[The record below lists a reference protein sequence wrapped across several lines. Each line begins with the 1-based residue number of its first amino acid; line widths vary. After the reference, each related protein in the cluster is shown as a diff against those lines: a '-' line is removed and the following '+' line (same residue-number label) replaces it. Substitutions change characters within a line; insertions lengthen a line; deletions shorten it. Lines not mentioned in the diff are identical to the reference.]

1 MSPSIR
7 SALANAG
14 SLVSQVPLLN
24 DISNPFSSLLEPVI
38 DGVSQAIIPSSSKGY
53 NGYHGE
59 VTPYEPLSGAPSCPI
74 DGPLSCHNNTPIAG
88 DQSCCF
94 VYPGGRMLLTQFW
107 DREVHAGGAEEDWTL
122 HGLWPDLCDGSYDAY
137 CNMAPHYNNITDIL
151 AAHGQDELLAFMDR
165 YWVANR
171 GSNAHLWSHE
181 YNKHAT
187 CINTLSPKC
196 YSDSSDDS
204 GKAVSLVGREVV
216 DYFSR
221 AAGLFRMLDTY
232 TALSLAGIEPSPRTH
247 YPLEDVRRILE
258 QFSGGKVVL
267 RCGGRRH
274 DELHEAWYVYFVQ
287 GSLQTGQF
295 VPAQDYGKHGD
306 ANNCVPWVKYLPK
319 IHRR

>member
-1 MSPSIR
+1 MVSPSPTDTFLDQR
-7 SALANAG
+7 TSPKTDN
-14 SLVSQVPLLN
+14 
-24 DISNPFSSLLEPVI
+24 
-38 DGVSQAIIPSSSKGY
+38 IPST
-53 NGYHGE
+53 H
-59 VTPYEPLSGAPSCPI
+59 
-74 DGPLSCHNNTPIAG
+74 
-88 DQSCCF
+88 
-94 VYPGGRMLLTQFW
+94 R
-107 DREVHAGGAEEDWTL
+107 
-122 HGLWPDLCDGSYDAY
+122 PDLCDGSYDAY

-151 AAHGQDELLAFMDR
+151 AHYGQDDLRAFMDR

-196 YSDSSDDS
+196 YGDSDSQP
-204 GKAVSLVGREVV
+204 GREVV

-232 TALSLAGIEPSPRTH
+232 TALSLAGIEPSARTH

-319 IHRR
+319 IHKR

>member
-1 MSPSIR
+1 MSPSTSIR
-7 SALANAG
+7 SALAYAG
-14 SLVSQVPLLN
+14 NLLSQFPLLQ
-24 DISNPFSSLLEPVI
+24 DVSNPFSNLI
-38 DGVSQAIIPSSSKGY
+38 DPILGSVSEVVPTSSDSY
-53 NGYHGE
+53 NGE
-59 VTPYEPLSGAPSCPI
+59 VTHYEPLSGAPSCPI
-74 DGPLSCHNNTPIAG
+74 NGPTSCHNNTPVAG
-88 DQSCCF
+88 DDSCCF

-107 DREVHAGGAEEDWTL
+107 DREVHVGGAEEDWTL

-137 CNMAPHYNNITDIL
+137 CNMAPHFTNITDVL
-151 AAHGQDELLAFMDR
+151 AHYGQTELRAFMDR

-171 GSNAHLWSHE
+171 GSNAHLWTHE

-187 CINTLSPKC
+187 CINTLNPQC
-196 YSDSSDDS
+196 YGDNYDA
-204 GKAVSLVGREVV
+204 GQEVV
-216 DYFSR
+216 DYFTR
-221 AAGLFRMLDTY
+221 ATGLFRMLDTY
-232 TALSLAGIEPSPRTH
+232 TALSLAGIEPSARTH

-267 RCGGRRH
+267 RCGGRRR

-319 IHRR
+319 IHRK

>member
-1 MSPSIR
+1 
-7 SALANAG
+7 
-14 SLVSQVPLLN
+14 
-24 DISNPFSSLLEPVI
+24 
-38 DGVSQAIIPSSSKGY
+38 
-53 NGYHGE
+53 
-59 VTPYEPLSGAPSCPI
+59 
-74 DGPLSCHNNTPIAG
+74 
-88 DQSCCF
+88 
-94 VYPGGRMLLTQFW
+94 
-107 DREVHAGGAEEDWTL
+107 
-122 HGLWPDLCDGSYDAY
+122 
-137 CNMAPHYNNITDIL
+137 MAPHYNNITDIL
-151 AAHGQDELLAFMDR
+151 AHYGQDELRAFMDR

-196 YSDSSDDS
+196 YGDADGGSP
-204 GKAVSLVGREVV
+204 GREVV

-232 TALSLAGIEPSPRTH
+232 TALSLAGIEPSARTH

-267 RCGGRRH
+267 RCGGRRR

-319 IHRR
+319 IHKR